1 MRKLLILAAL
11 AALVGV
17 QSPAT
22 AQDRGRH
29 EGQDKGQDNGGRAG
43 GNENRGGG
51 PRSGVSQSAPNSENG
66 RNAIGQRETREHHD
80 APSQAR
86 SAPAMAQAP
95 DRGNDNRSD
104 FNRQNR
110 GDRNNDARQG
120 DRGRQDFN
128 RPGSSG
134 PGFNN
139 NSRGSRRDFSNFR
152 NYHQNFRAERRFRV
166 GPYRRPQGYY
176 SHRWS
181 WGEFLPAP
189 FWARDYW
196 LIDFFDYGLPP
207 PPFGAIWVRV
217 GDDALL
223 IDRDSGEIIEVD
235 YGVFY

>member
-1 MRKLLILAAL
+1 MNSMRKLLVLAAL

-17 QSPAT
+17 QSPAM

-29 EGQDKGQDNGGRAG
+29 EGQDNGGRVG

-51 PRSGVSQSAPNSENG
+51 PQSGISQSAPNPAAENG
-66 RNAIGQRETREHHD
+66 RGAIGQRETREHHD
-80 APSQAR
+80 APAQAR

-95 DRGNDNRSD
+95 ERRNDNRSD
-104 FNRQNR
+104 FNQQNR
-110 GDRNNDARQG
+110 GNRDNDARRG
-120 DRGRQDFN
+120 EPGRQDFN
-128 RPGSSG
+128 RPGPAG
-134 PGFNN
+134 PN
-139 NSRGSRRDFSNFR
+139 NSFRGQRRDFSNFR

-166 GPYRRPQGYY
+166 APYRRPPGFY
-176 SHRWS
+176 SHRWG

-189 FWARDYW
+189 FWVRDYW
-196 LIDFFDYGLPP
+196 LIDYFDYGLPP